1 MVRWFV
7 LVFFL
12 TVAAYAGE
20 VVVTAPRA
28 DLYDAPNGKIVG
40 SIGQGKKIKTAE
52 HDRDGHLRLIT
63 KSGRSIWIREA
74 DVRVLSS
81 DVEEDLESD
90 PEPIEENYAKYT
102 WDLGFS
108 TGSSGG
114 DTYSEANVGLNYF
127 FKRWLAWRNALFGRF
142 IKPENIYG
150 LDSSIRM
157 FYSLGLGEKSSLTIF
172 GGPGYR
178 FVTKGLNV
186 PFAEGGLVTH
196 LGSFTLGVGAKTF
209 FTQMVQSGAEPDT
222 QYFIILA
229 GGGAL

>member
-1 MVRWFV
+1 MVKWFIP
-7 LVFFL
+7 VFFL
-12 TVAAYAGE
+12 AAVTYAGE
-20 VVVTAPRA
+20 VIVTAPRA
-28 DLYDAPNGKIVG
+28 DLYDVPNGKVVG
-40 SIGQGKKIKTAE
+40 SVAQGKKVKTTE
-52 HDRDGHLRLIT
+52 QERDGHLRLTT

-74 DVRVLSS
+74 DVRILSS
-81 DVEEDLESD
+81 DVEQDLESD
-90 PEPIEENYAKYT
+90 REPVEEDYAKFT

-108 TGSSGG
+108 SGTTAG
-114 DTYSEANVGLNYF
+114 ETYSEANVGLNYF
-127 FKRWLAWRNALFGRF
+127 IKHWLAWRNALFGRF

-150 LDSSIRM
+150 LDSSLRL
-157 FYSLGLGEKSSLTIF
+157 FYSLGLGDKSSLTLF

-186 PFAEGGLVTH
+186 PFAEGGLVTR